1 MSVLVS
7 TLDAVKRMPLNWM
20 PIKEKT
26 LLYICS
32 YLKNRRQFVKGN
44 FINSNFLTITSGVP
58 QGTIVGPILFNIF
71 FNDFFFFMYNMS
83 AHSSADDNTLSCF
96 SKTVKDLVTFI
107 ESESACSI
115 NWLRDNSM
123 IVNSNKFQAILLD
136 ERNSDLH
143 LNEII
148 TIGKENIKVVSN
160 VKMLGVHINSKI
172 NFNLHIDI
180 FCKSA
185 LNQLNAVLLL
195 KRYLGHEE
203 RFVVAK
209 GLIYSNLNY
218 CPLPCMLSSKTSL
231 NKIKYLQKRALGFD
245 LHDYTSFYELL
256 LDESGKPTMNLA
268 RERLLCIEVQ

>member
-136 ERNSDLH
+136 ERKCCF
-143 LNEII
+143 
-148 TIGKENIKVVSN
+148 TIKTVFRTWGKVCGCKR
-160 VKMLGVHINSKI
+160 
-172 NFNLHIDI
+172 FNL
-180 FCKSA
+180 
-185 LNQLNAVLLL
+185 L
-195 KRYLGHEE
+195 K
-203 RFVVAK
+203 F
-209 GLIYSNLNY
+209 
-218 CPLPCMLSSKTSL
+218 
-231 NKIKYLQKRALGFD
+231 
-245 LHDYTSFYELL
+245 ELL
-256 LDESGKPTMNLA
+256 SPSMYVIK
-268 RERLLCIEVQ
+268 